1 LPFTGGSSGSTGVS
15 AHTHDSAVGNGGNLS
30 SSITNL
36 DTQLLQDNIRIN
48 ALVFG

>member
-1 LPFTGGSSGSTGVS
+1 LSFGGGGSAVGVTS
-15 AHTHDSAVGNGGNLS
+15 HTHDSSAGNGGNLS